1 MATRSIEN
9 ESSGVKLRELV
20 VVVSDAT
27 CEQHSQLGDKPLQHC
42 GVRSLRGFFFRRRE
56 NPNRLSE
63 RVLYDTKY
71 SSINFSLDW
80 EYFLVANPFQL
91 DSILFPL
98 PEKYKLF
105 SFLYEELLIHL
116 MELLTFWRLYGQ
128 WGRFWY
134 QNFLFFFF
142 SFWGGSLDKQQENIR
157 TYDMAAVVVVSC
169 QPPPRLVQSTCNACV
184 DHKNCCLRH
193 VFSYRS
199 ASLNPIFIR
208 YYGRTAEMMS
218 WRAFLN
224 DALKFRLMEPGYE

>member
-1 MATRSIEN
+1 M
-9 ESSGVKLRELV
+9 G
-20 VVVSDAT
+20 
-27 CEQHSQLGDKPLQHC
+27 LGAWEA
-42 GVRSLRGFFFRRRE
+42 FFFRRRE

-98 PEKYKLF
+98 LEKYKLF
-105 SFLYEELLIHL
+105 SFFFVWRAAHSSYGTTYFLTSLWTVRPFLISKLLV
-116 MELLTFWRLYGQ
+116 
-128 WGRFWY
+128 
-134 QNFLFFFF
+134 LFFFAF
-142 SFWGGSLDKQQENIR
+142 CGGSLDKQQENIR